1 MSGAEIGAGGCK
13 RKKGGR
19 GGGRSAREVEH
30 KKRKLN
36 CEVENRSTERER
48 GKRDLSFA
56 MRRRRITLLSS
67 LLIAAVLF
75 FLASKARAEL
85 AQAVALPEQLQSTA
99 SSASSAES
107 SSSHLSSSSSSFSS
121 SPRPRRSLP
130 LATSPYSHGRSLKCD
145 PSMVSESAKAAFA
158 DVTDGGNDGGPEL
171 FRSLNSSTFSNS
183 TASTG
188 GAINDRCSQAEA
200 IVEANSTEPLN
211 NRMVFHARQWTEKEI
226 IDTALRRRG
235 ARVAAGA
242 LTEYDLAAASPL
254 LLPSIVRFR
263 PLSDALLG
271 NEVSRVMTVFSD
283 GEIPENSTINGLP
296 RTVARL
302 ETVVSSASGA
312 KVRRTISPSGLSSM
326 LAQPELVLLAMAA
339 ANRTLS
345 PGTETAAR
353 EIRITKQ
360 EYVAF
365 LTRDGQV
372 DVCEDLSLP
381 GDAAEPVDRLF
392 AAADANE
399 DGLIDAS
406 EIKRANLTDA
416 ATVWILA
423 GDADGDGM
431 LSAKELADGLPQYG
445 DLQPRGG
452 TQRASKEQLR
462 RIRETAALAALAAYD
477 VKGDG
482 RLTIAEMRVYS
493 SDFSRRS
500 MGQTMVPLWAFSWH
514 VAQIAVN
521 DARESVYIE
530 KEEAISRL
538 TEWKGAEA
546 AKAAAEQKEKQ
557 HKSSGKK
564 SKPPAEAFPSLLTP
578 RHINASALSN
588 FTSSLYSSPSFDESA
603 ALRSFMLS
611 HANFSMSAR
620 ASLAAASAAG
630 MSFASGSAAD
640 LAPGFDIW
648 SRAPDPSLT
657 QQEWVNFYSTVHKM
671 GARAYWTIGKR
682 AGSEAVAPECC
693 GERAREREFCFSSIL
708 LSSGFSPLKVFR
720 RRNSLF
726 FFFFFLSLSSPQTN
740 TQQQQHTKK
749 KQASS
754 PPGSSR

>member
-1 MSGAEIGAGGCK
+1 
-13 RKKGGR
+13 
-19 GGGRSAREVEH
+19 
-30 KKRKLN
+30 
-36 CEVENRSTERER
+36 
-48 GKRDLSFA
+48 
-56 MRRRRITLLSS
+56 
-67 LLIAAVLF
+67 
-75 FLASKARAEL
+75 
-85 AQAVALPEQLQSTA
+85 
-99 SSASSAES
+99 
-107 SSSHLSSSSSSFSS
+107 
-121 SPRPRRSLP
+121 
-130 LATSPYSHGRSLKCD
+130 
-145 PSMVSESAKAAFA
+145 
-158 DVTDGGNDGGPEL
+158 
-171 FRSLNSSTFSNS
+171 
-183 TASTG
+183 
-188 GAINDRCSQAEA
+188 
-200 IVEANSTEPLN
+200 
-211 NRMVFHARQWTEKEI
+211 MVFHARQWTEKEI
-226 IDTALRRRG
+226 IDTALQRRG
-235 ARVAAGA
+235 ARVAAGV

-263 PLSDALLG
+263 PLSDALFG

-312 KVRRTISPSGLSSM
+312 KVRRTISPSGLGSM

-423 GDADGDGM
+423 GDANGDGM

-477 VKGDG
+477 VEGDG

-500 MGQTMVPLWAFSWH
+500 MGQTMVPVWAFSWH

-521 DARESVYIE
+521 DTRESVYIE
-530 KEEAISRL
+530 KELAISRL

-648 SRAPDPSLT
+648 SRGPDPSLT

-693 GERAREREFCFSSIL
+693 GERERER
-708 LSSGFSPLKVFR
+708 V
-720 RRNSLF
+720 LF
-726 FFFFFLSLSSPQTN
+726 FFNFAFFGFFSTQSLSPAKLTLLLFLLSLPLFPPNKHPT
-740 TQQQQHTKK
+740 TTKTTTHKKK